1 MFVVDLLFK
10 YRLLVVVE
18 KLGIEDFVYIDKVRK
33 RLKGRSNCVS
43 FFWLWVEGVFV
54 GLFFL
59 CKVGYRV

>member
-43 FFWLWVEGVFV
+43 FF
-54 GLFFL
+54 
-59 CKVGYRV
+59 